1 MLMDK
6 QLKEDAFYPYHRP
19 PWGLAEVV
27 VVIVLVYLC
36 GIGFGFYSTRWLDR
50 VALFWGLN
58 TRVTFLLMAG
68 FLQAVLLGGFVLAVV
83 RLRKASP
90 AALGL
95 RGFSWHDVF
104 IYGAMGG
111 VGVFFLV
118 SLLMVLIISFLPHTP
133 PPQPIAELI
142 ANTRSWREVLL
153 PLLLVGVFAPLS
165 EELYFRG
172 FVYPVLRSRTGVA
185 GGIILTACFFGGLH
199 FDPIRFL
206 PLSLGGAFL
215 TLLCE
220 KTGSLY
226 PSLFAHSIWNILM
239 TAIAFLLNQTL

>member
-1 MLMDK
+1 MLMDR
-6 QLKEDAFYPYHRP
+6 QLKEGAFFPYLRP

-83 RLRKASP
+83 RLRKSSP
-90 AALGL
+90 AVLGL
-95 RGFSWHDVF
+95 RDFSWHDVF
-104 IYGAMGG
+104 VYGVAGG
-111 VGVFFLV
+111 IGVFFLMI
-118 SLLMVLIISFLPHTP
+118 LLMVLIISLLPHTP
-133 PPQPIAELI
+133 QPQPIAELI
-142 ANTRSWREVLL
+142 VNTHSLREVLL
-153 PLLLVGVFAPLS
+153 PWLLVGVFAPFS

-220 KTGSLY
+220 RTGSLY
-226 PSLFAHSIWNILM
+226 PSLFAHSIWNTLM